1 MHQVMAVGV
10 AASLALSVGGGRVG
24 VSVLTRWRG
33 DRVEILHHTL
43 QVPHLV
49 VQLLRAVAAV
59 AVLEI
64 MTLYKLIPI
73 SRDCLF

>member
-1 MHQVMAVGV
+1 MAVGV
-10 AASLALSVGGGRVG
+10 AVSLALSVGGGRVG

-49 VQLLRAVAAV
+49 VQLLRAVTV
-59 AVLEI
+59 AGLKYQV
-64 MTLYKLIPI
+64 
-73 SRDCLF
+73 SS

>member
-1 MHQVMAVGV
+1 MLQVMAVGV

-24 VSVLTRWRG
+24 VSMLTRWRG

-49 VQLLRAVAAV
+49 VQLLRAVGV
-59 AVLEI
+59 PGLEDDV
-64 MTLYKLIPI
+64 I
-73 SRDCLF
+73 SSQPSQRCFT

>member
-1 MHQVMAVGV
+1 MAVGV

-59 AVLEI
+59 ASLKYFSSFTNI
-64 MTLYKLIPI
+64 FT
-73 SRDCLF
+73 